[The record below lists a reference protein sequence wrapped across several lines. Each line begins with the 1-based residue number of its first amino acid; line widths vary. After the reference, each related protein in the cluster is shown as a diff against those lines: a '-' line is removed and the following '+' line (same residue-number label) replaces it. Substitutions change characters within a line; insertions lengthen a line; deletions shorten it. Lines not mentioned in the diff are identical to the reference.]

1 MNRIILSGNTLQALR
16 RECGGASI
24 LDRPV
29 RKQSIALPNRMVLKM
44 SFIKRQVKF

>member
-16 RECGGASI
+16 RECGASI